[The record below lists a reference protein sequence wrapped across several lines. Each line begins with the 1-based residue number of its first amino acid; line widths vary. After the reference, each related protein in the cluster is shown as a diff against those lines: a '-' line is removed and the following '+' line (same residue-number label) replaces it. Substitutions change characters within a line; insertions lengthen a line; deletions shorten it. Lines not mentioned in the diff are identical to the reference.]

1 MDQWGD
7 YLIYRFYPEMK
18 VFIDGRSDFY
28 APEIRDDYV
37 GLLNSRWDW
46 ERVLDHYGFEAA
58 LVPVDWSLAA
68 ALKLHPEWRLV
79 YDDGFALLFEKR
91 P

>member
-1 MDQWGD
+1 
-7 YLIYRFYPEMK
+7 
-18 VFIDGRSDFY
+18 
-28 APEIRDDYV
+28 
-37 GLLNSRWDW
+37 
-46 ERVLDHYGFEAA
+46 VLDRYGFEAA

-68 ALKLHPEWRLV
+68 ALKLHPEWQLV